1 MKQFKLVFA
10 VCLMFIGFNSCQK
23 EENTVIV
30 DEISLSQQETQA
42 EEALAD
48 VDLLVD
54 EAVDSNF
61 SLLKSASIESA
72 AYLTDCPVITVNKTA
87 TPQVITI
94 DFGTACTGK
103 DGKVRSGKIIVNS
116 TSFNT
121 FPSVR
126 DKSFDNYF
134 VDGKK
139 IEGSVTKT
147 ITKDQENNIR
157 TAVIKENI
165 TITFSDGEGKATR
178 SANLTRQYQRNGLLN
193 PADNQIVSWGTVEF
207 TRISGLKVSK
217 TINSADPLV
226 FKVACHHIV
235 SGTVSVTT
243 SNNRSWTINYGDGSC
258 DDKATL
264 TIGDKTKE
272 IKIR

>member
-1 MKQFKLVFA
+1 MKRLKLVFA

-23 EENTVIV
+23 EETAATV
-30 DEISLSQQETQA
+30 DEITLSQQETQT
-42 EEALAD
+42 EETLAD

-61 SLLKSASIESA
+61 SLLKSALIESS
-72 AYLTDCPVITVNKTA
+72 AYLTDCPVITVDKTA
-87 TPQVITI
+87 TPQVLTI
-94 DFGTACTGK
+94 NFGTACTGK
-103 DGKVRSGKIIVNS
+103 DGKVRSGKIIVTS

-126 DKSFDNYF
+126 NKSFDNYF

-157 TAVIKENI
+157 TAVLHENI
-165 TITFSDGEGKATR
+165 TITFPNNEGTVKRA
-178 SANLTRQYQRNGLLN
+178 ANLTRQYLRNKLAN
-193 PADNQIVSWGTVEF
+193 PEDNQILSWGTVEF
-207 TRISGLKVSK
+207 TRVSGVKATK
-217 TINSADPLV
+217 TITSADPLV

-243 SNNRSWTINYGDGSC
+243 SDNRNWSINYGDGTC
-258 DDKATL
+258 DDKAIL

>member
-23 EENTVIV
+23 EETTATV
-30 DEISLSQQETQA
+30 DEISLSQQETQT
-42 EEALAD
+42 EETLAD

-61 SLLKSASIESA
+61 SLLKSATIESA

-103 DGKVRSGKIIVNS
+103 DGKVRSGKIIVTS

-126 DKSFDNYF
+126 DKSFDNYV

-165 TITFSDGEGKATR
+165 TITFPDGEGKATR
-178 SANLTRQYQRNGLLN
+178 IADLTRQYQRNTLLN
-193 PADNQIVSWGTVEF
+193 PLDNQIVSWGTVEF
-207 TRISGLKVSK
+207 TRVSGVKVTK
-217 TINSADPLV
+217 TITSADPLV

-243 SNNRSWTINYGDGSC
+243 SNNRSWTINYGDGTC
-258 DDKATL
+258 DAKATL
-264 TIGDKTKE
+264 TMDGKTKE

>member
-1 MKQFKLVFA
+1 MKQLKLVFA
-10 VCLMFIGFNSCQK
+10 VCLMLIGFNSCQK
-23 EENTVIV
+23 DETTTTV
-30 DEISLSQQETQA
+30 DEITLSQQETQT
-42 EEALAD
+42 EETLAD

-61 SLLKSASIESA
+61 SLFKSASMQSA
-72 AYLTDCPVITVNKTA
+72 AYLTDCPIITVNKTA
-87 TPQVITI
+87 VPQVMTI

-103 DGKVRSGKIIVNS
+103 DGKVRSGKIIVTS

-126 DKSFDNYF
+126 DKSFDNYM

-139 IEGSVTKT
+139 VEGSIAKT

-157 TAVIKENI
+157 TAVIQENI
-165 TITFSDGEGKATR
+165 SITFTDGEGKATR
-178 SANLTRQYQRNGLLN
+178 VANLTRQYQRNTLLN
-193 PADNQIVSWGTVEF
+193 PLDNQIVSWGTVEF
-207 TRISGLKVSK
+207 TRVSGVKVTK
-217 TINSADPLV
+217 TITSADPLI

-243 SNNRSWTINYGDGSC
+243 SDNRSWILNYGNGDC
-258 DDKATL
+258 DNKATL
-264 TIGDKTKE
+264 TIGDKTRE
-272 IKIR
+272 IRIR

>member
-1 MKQFKLVFA
+1 MKRLSMFIA
-10 VCLMFIGFNSCQK
+10 ISLMFVGFNSCQK
-23 EENTVIV
+23 DQVATKV
-30 DEISLSQQETQA
+30 DETTLSQQETQT
-42 EEALAD
+42 EETLTD

-61 SLLKSASIESA
+61 SLLKSATLESA

-87 TPQVITI
+87 APQVITI

-103 DGKVRSGKIIVNS
+103 DGKVRSGKIIVTS

-126 DKSFDNYF
+126 DKSFDNYV

-147 ITKDQENNIR
+147 ITKDQVNNIR
-157 TAVIKENI
+157 TAVIQENI
-165 TITFSDGEGKATR
+165 TVTFPNNEGTAKR
-178 SANLTRQYQRNGLLN
+178 VANLTRQYQRNTLLN
-193 PADNQIVSWGTVEF
+193 PLDNQIVSWGTVEF
-207 TRISGLKVSK
+207 TRISGVKVTK
-217 TINSADPLV
+217 TITSTDPLV

-235 SGTVSVTT
+235 SGMISVTT
-243 SNNRSWTINYGDGSC
+243 SDNRSWTINYGDGTC
-258 DDKATL
+258 DAKATL
-264 TIGDKTKE
+264 TMDGKTKE
-272 IKIR
+272 IKIH

>member
-1 MKQFKLVFA
+1 MKQLKITIA

-23 EENTVIV
+23 EETTATG
-30 DEISLSQQETQA
+30 DEITLSQQETQA
-42 EEALAD
+42 EETLAD

-61 SLLKSASIESA
+61 SLLKSASIGSA

-87 TPQVITI
+87 TPQVMTI

-103 DGKVRSGKIIVNS
+103 DGKVRSGKIIVTS

-126 DKSFDNYF
+126 DKSFDNYV

-157 TAVIKENI
+157 TAVIQENI
-165 TITFSDGEGKATR
+165 TVTFPNNEGTAKR
-178 SANLTRQYQRNGLLN
+178 FANLTRQYQRNKLAN
-193 PADNQIVSWGTVEF
+193 PADNQIVSWGTVDF
-207 TRISGLKVSK
+207 TRISGVKVTK
-217 TINSADPLV
+217 TITSTDPLV

-243 SNNRSWTINYGDGSC
+243 SDNRSWTINFGDGSC
-258 DDKATL
+258 DNKATL
-264 TIGDKTKE
+264 TVGDKTKE

>member
-1 MKQFKLVFA
+1 MKQLKLVFA

-23 EENTVIV
+23 EETAATV

-42 EEALAD
+42 EETLAD

-72 AYLTDCPVITVNKTA
+72 VYLTDCPVITVNKTA
-87 TPQVITI
+87 TPQVMTI

-103 DGKVRSGKIIVNS
+103 DGKVRSGKIIVTS
-116 TSFNT
+116 TSFTT

-139 IEGSVTKT
+139 IEGSVAKT

-165 TITFSDGEGKATR
+165 TITFPDGEGKATR
-178 SANLTRQYQRNGLLN
+178 VADLTRQYQRNTLLN
-193 PADNQIVSWGTVEF
+193 PLDNQIVSWGTVEF
-207 TRISGLKVSK
+207 TRVSGVKVTK
-217 TINSADPLV
+217 TVTSQDPLA

-243 SNNRSWTINYGDGSC
+243 SDNRSWTINFGDGAC
-258 DDKATL
+258 DNKATL

>member
-1 MKQFKLVFA
+1 MKQLKIAIA

-23 EENTVIV
+23 DEVASTT
-30 DEISLSQQETQA
+30 DEITLSQQETQS
-42 EEALAD
+42 EETLAD

-61 SLLKSASIESA
+61 SLLKSASIESMV
-72 AYLTDCPVITVNKTA
+72 YLSDCPVITVNKTA
-87 TPQVITI
+87 TPQVLTI

-103 DGKVRSGKIIVNS
+103 DGKVRSGKIIVTS
-116 TSFNT
+116 TSFTT

-126 DKSFDNYF
+126 DKSFDNYV
-134 VDGKK
+134 VDSKK

-157 TAVIKENI
+157 TAVIQENI
-165 TITFSDGEGKATR
+165 TITFPNNEGTAKR
-178 SANLTRQYQRNGLLN
+178 VANLTRQYQRNTLLN

-207 TRISGLKVSK
+207 TRISGVKVTK
-217 TINSADPLV
+217 TITSANPLV

-235 SGTVSVTT
+235 SGTISVTT
-243 SNNRSWTINYGDGSC
+243 SDNRSWTINYGDGAC
-258 DDKATL
+258 DNKATL

>member
-1 MKQFKLVFA
+1 MKQLKLVFA

-23 EENTVIV
+23 EEATASI

-42 EEALAD
+42 EETLAD

-61 SLLKSASIESA
+61 SILKSASIESA

-103 DGKVRSGKIIVNS
+103 DGKVRSGKIIVTS

-126 DKSFDNYF
+126 DKSFDNYV

-139 IEGSVTKT
+139 IEGSVAKT

-165 TITFSDGEGKATR
+165 TITFPDGGGKATR
-178 SANLTRQYQRNGLLN
+178 VANLTRQYQRNTLLN
-193 PADNQIVSWGTVEF
+193 PLDNQIVSWGTVEF
-207 TRISGLKVSK
+207 TRISGVKVTK
-217 TINSADPLV
+217 TITSADPLV

-258 DDKATL
+258 DNKATL
-264 TIGDKTKE
+264 TIGGKTKE

>member
-1 MKQFKLVFA
+1 MKRLSMFIA
-10 VCLMFIGFNSCQK
+10 ISLMFVGFNSCQK
-23 EENTVIV
+23 DQVATTV
-30 DEISLSQQETQA
+30 DETTLSQQETQT
-42 EEALAD
+42 EETLTD

-72 AYLTDCPVITVNKTA
+72 AYLTDCPVITVNKIA

-103 DGKVRSGKIIVNS
+103 DGKVRSGKIIVTS
-116 TSFNT
+116 TSFTT

-139 IEGSVTKT
+139 IEGSIAKT
-147 ITKDQENNIR
+147 ITKDQVNNIR

-165 TITFSDGEGKATR
+165 TITFPDGEGKATR
-178 SANLTRQYQRNGLLN
+178 VADLTRQYQRNTLLN
-193 PADNQIVSWGTVEF
+193 PLDNQIVSWGTIEF
-207 TRISGLKVSK
+207 TRISGVKVTK
-217 TINSADPLV
+217 TITSTDPLI

-243 SNNRSWTINYGDGSC
+243 SDNRSWTLNFGDGAC
-258 DDKATL
+258 DNKATL

>member
-1 MKQFKLVFA
+1 MKQLKLVFA

-23 EENTVIV
+23 EETTATV

-42 EEALAD
+42 EETLAD

-61 SLLKSASIESA
+61 SSLKSASIESA
-72 AYLTDCPVITVNKTA
+72 VYLTDCPVITVNKTA

-103 DGKVRSGKIIVNS
+103 DGKVRSGKIIVTS

-126 DKSFDNYF
+126 DKSFDNYY

-139 IEGSVTKT
+139 IEGSIAKT

-165 TITFSDGEGKATR
+165 TITFPDGEGKATR
-178 SANLTRQYQRNGLLN
+178 VADLTRQYQRNTLLN
-193 PADNQIVSWGTVEF
+193 PLDNQIVSWGTVEF
-207 TRISGLKVSK
+207 TRISGVKVTK
-217 TINSADPLV
+217 TITSADPLV

-243 SNNRSWTINYGDGSC
+243 SNNRSWTINYGDGTC
-258 DDKATL
+258 DAKATL
-264 TIGDKTKE
+264 TMDGKTKE

>member
-23 EENTVIV
+23 EETASTV
-30 DEISLSQQETQA
+30 DEITLSLQETQT
-42 EEALAD
+42 EETLAD

-54 EAVDSNF
+54 ETVDSNF

-72 AYLTDCPVITVNKTA
+72 IYLTDCPVITVNKTA

-103 DGKVRSGKIIVNS
+103 DGKVRSGKIIVTS
-116 TSFNT
+116 TSFTT

-126 DKSFDNYF
+126 DKSFDNYII
-134 VDGKK
+134 DGKK
-139 IEGSVTKT
+139 IEGSVAKT

-165 TITFSDGEGKATR
+165 TITFPDGEGKATR
-178 SANLTRQYQRNGLLN
+178 IAELTRQYQRNKLLN

-207 TRISGLKVSK
+207 TQISGVKVTK
-217 TINSADPLV
+217 TITSTDPLV

-243 SNNRSWTINYGDGSC
+243 SNNRSWTINYGDGTC
-258 DDKATL
+258 DNKAIL

>member
-23 EENTVIV
+23 EETASTV
-30 DEISLSQQETQA
+30 DEITLSLQETQT
-42 EEALAD
+42 EETLAD

-54 EAVDSNF
+54 ETVDSNF

-72 AYLTDCPVITVNKTA
+72 IYLTDCPVITVNKTA

-103 DGKVRSGKIIVNS
+103 DGKVRSGKIIVTS
-116 TSFNT
+116 TSFTT

-126 DKSFDNYF
+126 DKSFDNYII
-134 VDGKK
+134 DGKK
-139 IEGSVTKT
+139 IEGSVAKT

-165 TITFSDGEGKATR
+165 TVTFPDGEGKATR
-178 SANLTRQYQRNGLLN
+178 IAELTRQYQRNKLLN

-207 TRISGLKVSK
+207 TQISGVKVTK
-217 TINSADPLV
+217 TITSTDPLV

-243 SNNRSWTINYGDGSC
+243 SNNRSWTINYGDGTC
-258 DDKATL
+258 DNKAIL

>member
-1 MKQFKLVFA
+1 MKRLSMFIA
-10 VCLMFIGFNSCQK
+10 ISLMFVGFNSCQK
-23 EENTVIV
+23 DEVATTV
-30 DEISLSQQETQA
+30 DETTLSQQETLA
-42 EEALAD
+42 EETLAD

-61 SLLKSASIESA
+61 SLLKSATLENA
-72 AYLTDCPVITVNKTA
+72 AYLTDCPVITINKTA
-87 TPQVITI
+87 TPQVMTI
-94 DFGTACTGK
+94 DFGTSCSGK
-103 DGKVRSGKIIVNS
+103 DGKIRSGKIIVTS

-126 DKSFDNYF
+126 DKSFVNYF

-157 TAVIKENI
+157 TAVLQENI
-165 TITFSDGEGKATR
+165 TITFPNNEGTAKR
-178 SANLTRQYQRNGLLN
+178 IANLTRQYLRNKLAN

-207 TRISGLKVSK
+207 TRVSGVKVTK
-217 TINSADPLV
+217 TITSADPLV

-243 SNNRSWTINYGDGSC
+243 SDNRSWTINYGDGAC
-258 DDKATL
+258 DAKATL
-264 TIGDKTKE
+264 TMDGKTKE
-272 IKIR
+272 IKIH

>member
-1 MKQFKLVFA
+1 MKQLSILIA
-10 VCLMFIGFNSCQK
+10 ISLMFIGLNSCQK
-23 EENTVIV
+23 DQTATSV
-30 DEISLSQQETQA
+30 DETTLSQQETQT
-42 EEALAD
+42 EETLAD

-72 AYLTDCPVITVNKTA
+72 AYLSDCPVITVNKTA
-87 TPQVITI
+87 TPQVLTI
-94 DFGTACTGK
+94 DFGTACVGK
-103 DGKVRSGKIIVNS
+103 DGKTRSGKIIVTS

-121 FPSVR
+121 FPSIR
-126 DKSFDNYF
+126 DKSFENYI

-157 TAVIKENI
+157 TATIMENI
-165 TITFSDGEGKATR
+165 TITFPDGEGKATR
-178 SANLTRQYQRNGLLN
+178 VANLTRQYQRNALLN

-207 TRISGLKVSK
+207 MRISGVKVTK
-217 TINSADPLV
+217 TVTSQNPLV

-235 SGTVSVTT
+235 SGIVSVTT
-243 SNNRSWTINYGDGSC
+243 SDNRSWTINYGDGAC
-258 DDKATL
+258 DNKATL
-264 TIGDKTKE
+264 TMGDKTKE

>member
-1 MKQFKLVFA
+1 
-10 VCLMFIGFNSCQK
+10 
-23 EENTVIV
+23 
-30 DEISLSQQETQA
+30 LSQQETQT
-42 EEALAD
+42 EETLAD

-61 SLLKSASIESA
+61 SLLKSATIESA

-103 DGKVRSGKIIVNS
+103 DGKVRSGKIIVTS

-126 DKSFDNYF
+126 DKSFDNYY

-139 IEGSVTKT
+139 IEGSIAKT

-165 TITFSDGEGKATR
+165 TITFPDGEGKATR
-178 SANLTRQYQRNGLLN
+178 VADLTRQYQRNTLLN
-193 PADNQIVSWGTVEF
+193 PLDNQIVSWGTVEF
-207 TRISGLKVSK
+207 THISGVKVTK
-217 TINSADPLV
+217 TITSADPLV

-243 SNNRSWTINYGDGSC
+243 SNNRSWTINYGDGTC
-258 DDKATL
+258 DAKATL
-264 TIGDKTKE
+264 TMDGKTKE

>member
-1 MKQFKLVFA
+1 MKQLKITIA

-23 EENTVIV
+23 EETTATV
-30 DEISLSQQETQA
+30 DEITLSQQETQS
-42 EEALAD
+42 EETLAD
-48 VDLLVD
+48 IDLLVD

-61 SLLKSASIESA
+61 NLLKSASIGSA

-87 TPQVITI
+87 TPQVMTI

-103 DGKVRSGKIIVNS
+103 DGKVRSGKIIVTS
-116 TSFNT
+116 TSFTT

-139 IEGSVTKT
+139 IEGSVAKT

-165 TITFSDGEGKATR
+165 TITFPDGEGKATR
-178 SANLTRQYQRNGLLN
+178 VADLTRQYQRNTLLN
-193 PADNQIVSWGTVEF
+193 PLDNQIVSWGTVEF
-207 TRISGLKVSK
+207 TRVSGVKVTK
-217 TINSADPLV
+217 TVTSQDPLA

-243 SNNRSWTINYGDGSC
+243 SDNRSWTINFGDGAC
-258 DDKATL
+258 DNKATL

>member
-1 MKQFKLVFA
+1 MKQLKLVFA

-23 EENTVIV
+23 EETAASI

-42 EEALAD
+42 EETLAD

-54 EAVDSNF
+54 EAVDANF
-61 SLLKSASIESA
+61 SLLKSAFIESA
-72 AYLTDCPVITVNKTA
+72 AYLTDCPIITANKTA
-87 TPQVITI
+87 TPQIITI

-103 DGKVRSGKIIVNS
+103 DGKVRSGKIIVTS

-126 DKSFDNYF
+126 DKSFDNYS

-139 IEGSVTKT
+139 IEGSIAKT

-165 TITFSDGEGKATR
+165 TITFPDGEGKATR
-178 SANLTRQYQRNGLLN
+178 VADLTRQYQRNALLN

-207 TRISGLKVSK
+207 TRISGVKVTK
-217 TINSADPLV
+217 TITSADPLV

-243 SNNRSWTINYGDGSC
+243 SNNRSWTINYGDGAC
-258 DDKATL
+258 DNKATI
-264 TIGDKTKE
+264 TIGNKTKE

>member
-1 MKQFKLVFA
+1 MKQLKLVFA

-23 EENTVIV
+23 EESASNV
-30 DEISLSQQETQA
+30 DEITLSQQETQT
-42 EEALAD
+42 EETLAD

-54 EAVDSNF
+54 EAVDANF
-61 SLLKSASIESA
+61 NQLKSASIEST

-87 TPQVITI
+87 IPQVMTI

-103 DGKVRSGKIIVNS
+103 DGKVRSGKIIVTS

-121 FPSVR
+121 FPAVR

-165 TITFSDGEGKATR
+165 TITFPDGEGKATR
-178 SANLTRQYQRNGLLN
+178 VADLTRQYQRNALLN
-193 PADNQIVSWGTVEF
+193 PLDNQIVSWGTVEF
-207 TRISGLKVSK
+207 TRISGVKVTK
-217 TINSADPLV
+217 TITSVDPLV
-226 FKVACHHIV
+226 FKVTCHHIV

-243 SNNRSWTINYGDGSC
+243 SDNRSWTINYGDGGC
-258 DDKATL
+258 DNKATL
-264 TIGDKTKE
+264 TMGDKTKE

>member
-1 MKQFKLVFA
+1 MKQFKMFIA
-10 VCLMFIGFNSCQK
+10 VSLMFIGFNSCQK
-23 EENTVIV
+23 
-30 DEISLSQQETQA
+30 DETASTTDEVTLSQQETQT

-61 SLLKSASIESA
+61 NLLKSATIESS
-72 AYLTDCPVITVNKTA
+72 AYLTDCPVITVDKTA
-87 TPQVITI
+87 TPQVMTI

-103 DGKVRSGKIIVNS
+103 DGKVRSGKITVTS
-116 TSFNT
+116 TSFTT

-126 DKSFDNYF
+126 DRSFDNYS

-147 ITKDQENNIR
+147 ITKDQVNNIR
-157 TAVIKENI
+157 TAVLQENI
-165 TITFSDGEGKATR
+165 TITFPNNEGTATR
-178 SANLTRQYQRNGLLN
+178 VANLTRQYQRNTPAN
-193 PADNQIVSWGTVEF
+193 SADNQIVSWGTVEF
-207 TRISGLKVSK
+207 TRLSGIKVTK
-217 TINSADPLV
+217 TITSTDPLV
-226 FKVACHHIV
+226 FKVSCRHIV

-243 SNNRSWTINYGDGSC
+243 SDNRSWTINYGDGTC
-258 DDKATL
+258 DNKAAL
-264 TIGDKTKE
+264 TIGAKTKE

>member
-1 MKQFKLVFA
+1 MKQLKLVFA

-23 EENTVIV
+23 EETTATV
-30 DEISLSQQETQA
+30 DEISLSQQETQT
-42 EEALAD
+42 EETLAD

-87 TPQVITI
+87 TPQIMTI
-94 DFGTACTGK
+94 DFGTTCTGK
-103 DGKVRSGKIIVNS
+103 DGKVRSGKIIVTS
-116 TSFNT
+116 TAFNT

-126 DKSFDNYF
+126 DKSFDNYY

-139 IEGSVTKT
+139 IEGSIAKT

-165 TITFSDGEGKATR
+165 TITFPDGEGKATR
-178 SANLTRQYQRNGLLN
+178 IANLTRQYQRNTLLN

-207 TRISGLKVSK
+207 TRVSGVKVTK
-217 TINSADPLV
+217 TITSADPLV

-235 SGTVSVTT
+235 SGTVSITT

-258 DDKATL
+258 DTKAIL

>member
-1 MKQFKLVFA
+1 MKQLKLVFA
-10 VCLMFIGFNSCQK
+10 VCLMFFGLNSCQK
-23 EENTVIV
+23 EETTTTV
-30 DEISLSQQETQA
+30 DEITLSQQETQT
-42 EEALAD
+42 EETLAD

-72 AYLTDCPVITVNKTA
+72 VYLTDCPVITVNKTA
-87 TPQVITI
+87 TPQVLTI

-103 DGKVRSGKIIVNS
+103 DGKVRSGKIIVTS

-126 DKSFDNYF
+126 NKSFDNYF

-139 IEGSVTKT
+139 IEGTVAKT

-165 TITFSDGEGKATR
+165 TITFPDGEGKATR
-178 SANLTRQYQRNGLLN
+178 VADLTRQYQRNGLLN
-193 PADNQIVSWGTVEF
+193 QSDNQIVSWGTVEF
-207 TRISGLKVSK
+207 TRISGVKVTK
-217 TINSADPLV
+217 TVTSQNPLV
-226 FKVACHHIV
+226 FKVVCHHIV
-235 SGTVSVTT
+235 SGIVSVTT
-243 SNNRSWTINYGDGSC
+243 SDNRSWTLNYGDGAC
-258 DDKATL
+258 DNKATL
-264 TIGDKTKE
+264 TVGDKTKE
-272 IKIR
+272 IRIR